1 MGDTNDI
8 NFHLCYS
15 YDVTHGN
22 ELNYDETNYAINF
35 NDRFIIL
42 YSYHYNAMLL
52 KVIY

>member
-35 NDRFIIL
+35 DFSNFERIISIL
-42 YSYHYNAMLL
+42 R
-52 KVIY
+52 VVCGF